1 MSVMSVMSVMN
12 TTDRYDCL
20 YSICK
25 SRKSTRNF
33 SDQPVAP
40 DIIEKI
46 LNVAYTSPYASNK
59 KNWEII
65 VVNDR
70 ELIAKIVEVVQSASE
85 KVKENIREDYK
96 ESFSQYARNF
106 IHFRTAPVLLIPTFR
121 ISHAISFMMGT
132 DSSSLSQ
139 WERDNLVK
147 SISCVCML
155 VLLAA
160 ESLGLGSCFMTGPLI
175 AEKEIGELIK
185 LKNGRQIGAIIPIGP
200 AAQAPIC

>member
-1 MSVMSVMSVMN
+1 MN
-12 TTDRYDCL
+12 SPDRYEEF

-25 SRKSTRNF
+25 ARKSTRSF
-33 SDQPVAP
+33 SDQPVPAET
-40 DIIEKI
+40 IEKI
-46 LNVAYTSPYASNK
+46 LNAAYTSPYASNK

-65 VVNDR
+65 VANER
-70 ELIAKIVEVVQSASE
+70 GLIDKIAETVQSVSE
-85 KVKENIREDYK
+85 QVKENIREDYK

-121 ISHAISFMMGT
+121 VINSISFMMGT
-132 DSSSLSQ
+132 DSSPLSQ
-139 WERDNLVK
+139 WERDNFVK

-155 VLLAA
+155 ILLAA

-185 LKNGRQIGAIIPIGP
+185 LKNGRQIGAIIPIGYKR
-200 AAQAPIC
+200 